1 MSVSRKNS
9 DLASDDGALLA
20 TVLAGIW
27 RDDPPLPPIDA
38 EQFSRL
44 VPLLIGSGTAGF
56 AWQSLSRDARLKAAK
71 GASELRNA
79 HHHLA
84 IQASVKGEAL
94 DALAAQFASAGLQ
107 PLIFKGWAIA
117 RYYAASHLRPFGDFD
132 LCAPPGRH
140 AEAETLLGRYT
151 TGTLPHDSQGLVHL
165 ANNFQ
170 VEISSGLIATVDLHA
185 DLKKYRCPSLAA
197 VYERSIPVR
206 LAHGTVRVP
215 SHEDHLRLA
224 VLHFLRHGGWR
235 PLWLVDIA
243 AMVESITD
251 KFDWEL
257 CLGDQPHVRRWVAC
271 VLQLA
276 SDLLGARNEHIP
288 ASCRVDDMPAWIT
301 ATVLNE
307 WRAPFA
313 ARQAVRPLGDAIAD
327 PRLFPG
333 ELVQRWPN
341 AIRATADLDGPFDAS
356 TRLPYQLASFTA
368 SAWGRVARTFAGRQ
382 AKRSNSQTGGL

>member
-1 MSVSRKNS
+1 MR
-9 DLASDDGALLA
+9 
-20 TVLAGIW
+20 
-27 RDDPPLPPIDA
+27 LPA
-38 EQFSRL
+38 E
-44 VPLLIGSGTAGF
+44 
-56 AWQSLSRDARLKAAK
+56 
-71 GASELRNA
+71 
-79 HHHLA
+79 
-84 IQASVKGEAL
+84 
-94 DALAAQFASAGLQ
+94 FASTGLQ

-117 RYYAASHLRPFGDFD
+117 RYYAASDLRPFGDFD

-140 AEAETLLGRYT
+140 AEAETLLSRYA

-243 AMVESITD
+243 AMLESITD
-251 KFDWEL
+251 KFR
-257 CLGDQPHVRRWVAC
+257 LGIVPWRRTPHVRRWIAC

-276 SDLLGARNEHIP
+276 SDLLGARNAAH
-288 ASCRVDDMPAWIT
+288 SSFMPRRRHAGT
-301 ATVLNE
+301 
-307 WRAPFA
+307 
-313 ARQAVRPLGDAIAD
+313 G
-327 PRLFPG
+327 
-333 ELVQRWPN
+333 
-341 AIRATADLDGPFDAS
+341 S
-356 TRLPYQLASFTA
+356 RLPCSMNG
-368 SAWGRVARTFAGRQ
+368 GRHSRVVRR
-382 AKRSNSQTGGL
+382 